1 MERSLLADVFDAHVA
16 HEFVDQDVDATMA
29 TMVPEP
35 YLLHL
40 PTLAVGRRRRAC
52 RRAPLL

>member
-1 MERSLLADVFDAHVA
+1 MERSPLADVFDAHVA
-16 HEFVDQDVDATMA
+16 HEFVDKNVDATMQ

-40 PTLAVGRRRRAC
+40 PTLGPRRRA
-52 RRAPLL
+52 PVL